1 MMFGSIVAVIVA
13 GAINVG
19 PISEAFRIAG
29 EGDRLHLFEMSPGKD
44 CSKGPW
50 PCCGPQ
56 LWGPAVGLMKVRMR
70 FQLVDVIKKE
80 DWFSL
85 VYCTLVQ

>member
-29 EGDRLHLFEMSPGKD
+29 EGDRLHLFEMSPGEK
-44 CSKGPW
+44 
-50 PCCGPQ
+50 
-56 LWGPAVGLMKVRMR
+56 WGNDHDAGQVKVR
-70 FQLVDVIKKE
+70 VSWD
-80 DWFSL
+80 
-85 VYCTLVQ
+85 